1 MRYLLPLLF
10 VALTSSPS
18 QTSSVGQSDAASDSS
33 GGGGVA
39 VTGSLAELKNRRRV
53 LLLVRRSAVV
63 DSRGGAEGLLK
74 EAYAAAAAGAP
85 LRYPRIYN
93 LLAQQLNRYMNKYQS
108 ISAARSVP
116 DAEFIIFFNL
126 LEYRRPLG
134 HPYPYG
140 ELFVIL
146 NDTANGRRPRVIWK
160 TRKSPV
166 WVEDAVKDLLR
177 DLRTVRGEG

>member
-10 VALTSSPS
+10 VALTSSSPPLS
-18 QTSSVGQSDAASDSS
+18 PPAVQSDNSADS
-33 GGGGVA
+33 GGGVA
-39 VTGSLAELKNRRRV
+39 VMGSLAELNNRRRV

-63 DSRGGAEGLLK
+63 DSRGGAESLLK
-74 EAYAAAAAGAP
+74 EAYAAGAAGVP

-93 LLAQQLNRYMNKYQS
+93 LLAQHLNRYMNKYQS
-108 ISAARSVP
+108 ISAARNVP
-116 DAEFIIFFNL
+116 DAEFIVFFNL

-146 NDTANGRRPRVIWK
+146 NETANGHRPRVVWK
-160 TRKSPV
+160 TRKSPM
-166 WVEDAVKDLLR
+166 WVEDAVKELIR
-177 DLRTVRGEG
+177 DLKTVRGEG